1 MYESIAGIEFQG
13 AAFRQRTKMTFF
25 KNEKNRICLI
35 YGKNGSGKSTI
46 SRAVQKI
53 KGCDYPQ
60 ITDAKYIDK
69 DGNEVT
75 VKEENQ
81 DHIFVF
87 NEDYIEKNVR
97 VKEDGLSTIV
107 LLGDQGDLDDKIE
120 CAKTE
125 FESAK
130 KKLEIEEETHNKYID
145 DTSIHSPDY
154 YIGKMINA
162 LKGDGYWAGRERLIT
177 NRRQNAS
184 VSCTTYKKI
193 INSQPEAPKEEIEQ
207 QFNDGMRMLELA
219 ADEGNRI
226 TTHVQTTVTL
236 KSTEEKILELL
247 SFKIEKPELT
257 ERERYLMMLIEQG
270 QTSVLDEMKNHFSE
284 KSISQCPF
292 CLQPITQKYKDGLI
306 ESIEKVLS
314 KIADE
319 HRAVLSQIRMSEI
332 IIDLDPFQK
341 LDDSLIER
349 CELAIKELNET
360 IAECNKYINQKL
372 DSLYTPIMNVG
383 FNLEEKRTMLED
395 VLAELEANREK
406 YNSQFD
412 EIGKTKV
419 LLQRLNR
426 ELSYYDIFDL
436 YKEYLKKIEEK
447 KKEEKRLFD
456 LAEIEKEKKSEYN
469 DLLQQKK
476 SIKIAVDV
484 INEGLQYVFFS
495 KNRLHIEVNDN
506 IYSLTTNGNAIRPSD
521 VSSRERN
528 IIALCY
534 FFVDIMNNLPS
545 DKAYAQECLL
555 IIDDPVS
562 SFDLENRIGILS
574 FLKTQ
579 LLKLFCGNAESKA
592 VIMTHDLPTFYDIEK
607 ILGEVQDAASAKFGN
622 NKNMYSLQE
631 LTKRNLLEFKEKK
644 RHEYTELIS
653 AVYNYAASLS
663 DEYDMVIGNVMRRM
677 LEAFSTFEYKQG
689 IAKIS
694 CDETILDSL
703 GNKTYRDYFQ
713 NLMYRLLLN
722 GESHMEESVKSL
734 TDPTFASYISLEEKR
749 RTAKDILCFVA
760 LLNKAHVEAHLKA
773 IPTAMASIDDW
784 CNQIL
789 QDNG

>member
-1 MYESIAGIEFQG
+1 MYESIAGIKFQG

-372 DSLYTPIMNVG
+372 DSLYTPIDIVN
-383 FNLEEKRTMLED
+383 
-395 VLAELEANREK
+395 
-406 YNSQFD
+406 NS
-412 EIGKTKV
+412 
-419 LLQRLNR
+419 
-426 ELSYYDIFDL
+426 
-436 YKEYLKKIEEK
+436 
-447 KKEEKRLFD
+447 
-456 LAEIEKEKKSEYN
+456 
-469 DLLQQKK
+469 
-476 SIKIAVDV
+476 
-484 INEGLQYVFFS
+484 
-495 KNRLHIEVNDN
+495 
-506 IYSLTTNGNAIRPSD
+506 
-521 VSSRERN
+521 
-528 IIALCY
+528 
-534 FFVDIMNNLPS
+534 
-545 DKAYAQECLL
+545 
-555 IIDDPVS
+555 
-562 SFDLENRIGILS
+562 
-574 FLKTQ
+574 
-579 LLKLFCGNAESKA
+579 
-592 VIMTHDLPTFYDIEK
+592 
-607 ILGEVQDAASAKFGN
+607 
-622 NKNMYSLQE
+622 
-631 LTKRNLLEFKEKK
+631 
-644 RHEYTELIS
+644 
-653 AVYNYAASLS
+653 
-663 DEYDMVIGNVMRRM
+663 
-677 LEAFSTFEYKQG
+677 
-689 IAKIS
+689 
-694 CDETILDSL
+694 
-703 GNKTYRDYFQ
+703 
-713 NLMYRLLLN
+713 
-722 GESHMEESVKSL
+722 
-734 TDPTFASYISLEEKR
+734 
-749 RTAKDILCFVA
+749 
-760 LLNKAHVEAHLKA
+760 
-773 IPTAMASIDDW
+773 
-784 CNQIL
+784 
-789 QDNG
+789 